1 MSLIQCFAVA
11 SLGAIAIPALH
22 AGSHCPAGVSSLPL
36 RVAQSSVLVASLQ
49 LNHSGPYDF
58 VVDTGAQ
65 ITTIEPSLA
74 LDLQLKIQGTTGVEG
89 VATSSRNSFV
99 YLDSLEGGHSS
110 VSHSLA
116 VIQEI
121 PQLKAADARIRGILG
136 ENFLSHFDL
145 LIDNRQHILCLDDTN
160 ALASAVRGRHTVLS
174 LPYGSG
180 SDFPFTQP
188 IVVSAHLSAA
198 NMAPILLRID
208 SGSNVPVLYAT
219 DSSIHKPDT
228 NRAPM
233 LKRVVNGAE
242 QAFAVLPP
250 QDLLIGAESIRQ
262 VSFVMP
268 MNSVGTGFAPR
279 ENGLLPTL
287 IFHRVFISYEHRY
300 AILDPW

>member
-1 MSLIQCFAVA
+1 MSLIQCLAVA
-11 SLGAIAIPALH
+11 SLGAIALPTLH
-22 AGSHCPAGVSSLPL
+22 ARPHCPADVSSLSL
-36 RVAQSSVLVASLQ
+36 RVVQSSVLVASLQ
-49 LNHSGPYDF
+49 INHSGPYDF

-89 VATSSRNSFV
+89 VGTSSRNLFV

-110 VSHSLA
+110 VSRSLA

-121 PQLKAADARIRGILG
+121 PQLKAADPRIRGILG
-136 ENFLSHFDL
+136 EHFLSHFDL

-160 ALASAVRGRHTVLS
+160 ALASAVRGRHIALS
-174 LPYGSG
+174 VPYGSG

-188 IVVSAHLSAA
+188 IVVSVHLSAA

-219 DSSIHKPDT
+219 DSRIHKPDT
-228 NRAPM
+228 SRAPM
-233 LKRVVNGAE
+233 LKRDVNGAE

-250 QDLLIGAESIRQ
+250 QDLLVGAEAIRQ
-262 VSFVMP
+262 VSFVVP
-268 MNSVGTGFAPR
+268 MNSVDTGFAPR